1 MLTGWHAQVGD
12 VLVQG
17 EKGAQILVVPELV
30 DHLEFNLTQ
39 ACITLLISRWS
50 LVPVMRN
57 RAEAEPTSPRGAYA

>member
-1 MLTGWHAQVGD
+1 MQVGD

-39 ACITLLISRWS
+39 ACPTLRAIMPHPRRLR
-50 LVPVMRN
+50 MRI
-57 RAEAEPTSPRGAYA
+57 RGS